1 MSPLTMD
8 NKSLSIKVWLPS
20 FLGYP
25 SLEIGGPLIFHHMS
39 VVVLQFADLKSTSAL
54 LHLFVETRRLPPL

>member
-8 NKSLSIKVWLPS
+8 HKRLSIKVYLPS

-25 SLEIGGPLIFHHMS
+25 SLEIGEPLIFHHTN
-39 VVVLQFADLKSTSAL
+39 VVVLQFADLKSTAAL
-54 LHLFVETRRLPPL
+54 LHLFVANRRLPPL